1 MDVATESVQ
10 EAMVSEALV
19 QFKAT
24 LQAAIKEVH
33 VDVSAFKQRIEQ
45 RIEDLCISNGPLAG
59 AVTKLQEENVQ
70 LRAKMEALS
79 RLVEGLAGVNNERSP
94 AEVKGKNVEDSL
106 ENGHAQIQSKTQ
118 EEQRGLV
125 NSGRSDSSQS
135 SLSTSTFSDPSGS
148 GGSGGW
154 SHATAPAS
162 FPSYTRAPPPWRAK
176 RHAEINVSTHSPFLQ
191 TVQFKE
197 YLPVDCN
204 KRGIPAWT
212 TVVDLFVQRTATE
225 KRNYRF
231 ISGL

>member
-24 LQAAIKEVH
+24 LQAAIEEVH

-79 RLVEGLAGVNNERSP
+79 RLVEGLAGVNIERSP
-94 AEVKGKNVEDSL
+94 AEVKGKNGEESL
-106 ENGHAQIQSKTQ
+106 ENGHAQLQSTTQ

-125 NSGRSDSSQS
+125 TTSQS
-135 SLSTSTFSDPSGS
+135 SLSTSTYSDPSGS
-148 GGSGGW
+148 GGNGGW

-162 FPSYTRAPPPWRAK
+162 VPSYTRAPPPWRAK
-176 RHAEINVSTHSPFLQ
+176 RHAEINVSIHSAFLQ

-197 YLPVDCN
+197 YLPVDYN
-204 KRGIPAWT
+204 KRGITAWIT
-212 TVVDLFVQRTATE
+212 LVDVFVHRTATE
-225 KRNYRF
+225 KM
-231 ISGL
+231 